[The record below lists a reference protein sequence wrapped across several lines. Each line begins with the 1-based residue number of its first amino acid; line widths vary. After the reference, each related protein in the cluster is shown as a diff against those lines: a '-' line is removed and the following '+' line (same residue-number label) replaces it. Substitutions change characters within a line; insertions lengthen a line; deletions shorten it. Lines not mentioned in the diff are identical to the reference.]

1 VGILIRHGAGGW
13 DCEIL
18 ENIRFWLIFG
28 MGIWRSGILRKR
40 FGWRFMIG
48 DSRIFLVLGGL
59 IIFDLSGK
67 YLGLYDIS
75 SSVTYYTRDTS

>member
-1 VGILIRHGAGGW
+1 MAFY
-13 DCEIL
+13 D
-18 ENIRFWLIFG
+18 
-28 MGIWRSGILRKR
+28 
-40 FGWRFMIG
+40 WRFTNLLG
-48 DSRIFLVLGGL
+48 AWWLGGL